1 MGKRRKVHTAAFQ
14 AKVAMAALRE
24 RETVSQLASAHGLHP
39 TPIPQWQKPLL
50 EEAEVVFGRGP
61 DGMPW
66 RDAEE
71 RATAELYE
79 QIGRWK
85 TELEWLKKSPLTEI
99 EGWIW
104 ARDDS
109 PDRRWGLPIENS
121 TDTSRS
127 ACRSGPRQ
135 R

>member
-1 MGKRRKVHTAAFQ
+1 MGKRRKVHTAAFK
-14 AKVAMAALRE
+14 AKVAMPALRE
-24 RETVSQLASAHGLHP
+24 RDTVSQLASAHGLHP
-39 TPIPQWQKPLL
+39 TQIQQWQKPLL

-61 DGMPW
+61 DGIPG

-99 EGWIW
+99 EG
-104 ARDDS
+104 
-109 PDRRWGLPIENS
+109 
-121 TDTSRS
+121 
-127 ACRSGPRQ
+127 
-135 R
+135 